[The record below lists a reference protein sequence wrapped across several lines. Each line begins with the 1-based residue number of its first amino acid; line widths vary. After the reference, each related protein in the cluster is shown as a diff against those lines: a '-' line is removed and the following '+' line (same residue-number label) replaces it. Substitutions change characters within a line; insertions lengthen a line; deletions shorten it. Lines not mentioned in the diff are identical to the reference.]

1 MLLQTPFLT
10 NDGVGMIPLDTQLL
24 VLLFVKL
31 LLLLGALAY
40 LVFAFVVVRQVQV
53 MRSTL
58 VTPLA
63 NVIQIFGFL
72 HLLFA
77 LGVLILFAT
86 VL

>member
-10 NDGVGMIPLDTQLL
+10 LGSGAVPLDLQIA
-24 VLLFVKL
+24 VLLFVKIL
-31 LLLLGALAY
+31 LLLAALAY
-40 LVFAFVVVRQVQV
+40 LVFSFVVVRQIQV

-63 NVIQIFGFL
+63 NAIQIFGFI
-72 HLLFA
+72 HLLFS